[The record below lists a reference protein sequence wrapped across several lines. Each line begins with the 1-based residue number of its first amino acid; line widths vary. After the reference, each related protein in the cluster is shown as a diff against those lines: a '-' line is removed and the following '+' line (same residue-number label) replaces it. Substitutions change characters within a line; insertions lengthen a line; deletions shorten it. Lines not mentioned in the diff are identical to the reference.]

1 MVPTAAAAATA
12 ARVSGDAVDVL
23 VADGD
28 AGAVVLAVSAVPEV
42 VLFVFAVPPAA
53 LWDCAVSA
61 PASPPA
67 PRACRSSGPVP
78 VGDFAPSV
86 PDSCPV
92 FPGSGSMAEP

>member
-1 MVPTAAAAATA
+1 MVPTAAATA

-23 VADGD
+23 AADGD
-28 AGAVVLAVSAVPEV
+28 AGAVVLSVSAVPEV
-42 VLFVFAVPPAA
+42 VLFVFAVPPAV

-61 PASPPA
+61 PDSPSA
-67 PRACRSSGPVP
+67 LRACRSSGPVP